1 MAVEKQNKN
10 GRLKLKQDLAKGSF
24 ETLYILYGEE
34 AYLREYYLRQLRKKV
49 VDETFADFNLIE
61 LDGKTLTLESLTEA
75 VDSYPAMSE
84 QKLVIVTDFNIYA
97 PPASFGD
104 QLIDLLSDLPD
115 YVCLIFYFDI
125 LEAKPDKRTKMYKL
139 LEKKACTAEFAR
151 LEEKELI
158 ERLERRAR
166 ELNCIISDEDAAY
179 MIFLCGTPISWERSK
194 RRQRIARQARSSA
207 ITSTQSAHQYWM
219 R

>member
-84 QKLVIVTDFNIYA
+84 RKLVIVTDFNIYA

-115 YVCLIFYFDI
+115 YVCLVFYFDI
-125 LEAKPDKRTKMYKL
+125 LEAKPDKRTKLYKA
-139 LEKKACTAEFAR
+139 LEKCACFAEFAYAN
-151 LEEKELI
+151 EQELVAW
-158 ERLERRAR
+158 LERRAKALAEAEPKEFLEER
-166 ELNCIISDEDAAY
+166 EAKKHKKQDL
-179 MIFLCGTPISWERSK
+179 
-194 RRQRIARQARSSA
+194 
-207 ITSTQSAHQYWM
+207 
-219 R
+219 